1 MNFFLSFIL
10 YFLFSTIILIVLW
23 YTQKVHR
30 LHKNRACYKK
40 RDVIVAVYFS
50 ILSEQQQPKMT
61 CALEGVS

>member
-1 MNFFLSFIL
+1 MK
-10 YFLFSTIILIVLW
+10 
-23 YTQKVHR
+23 KVHY
-30 LHKNRACYKK
+30 LHKNRASYKK